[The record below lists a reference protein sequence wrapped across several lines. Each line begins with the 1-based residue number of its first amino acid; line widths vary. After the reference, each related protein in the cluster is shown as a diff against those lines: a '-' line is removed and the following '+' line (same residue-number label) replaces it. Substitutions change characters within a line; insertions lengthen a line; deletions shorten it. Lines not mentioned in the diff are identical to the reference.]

1 MRFYKIDHNNRHLC
15 NGGVVSSSLRENARF
30 RHASGKK
37 IQIDFLHIYMRIRT
51 RSQQPIPYE
60 FRQKFIF
67 KFFHLSG
74 QSLFFL

>member
-1 MRFYKIDHNNRHLC
+1 
-15 NGGVVSSSLRENARF
+15 
-30 RHASGKK
+30 
-37 IQIDFLHIYMRIRT
+37 MRIRT